1 MERLL
6 MIWRDLVLK
15 IFTRLASIITEG
27 SIGVVSAIPFMSFRG
42 SAVEFHSKSKIESNI
57 VKDLLLEIF
66 DVGFKLIALLSL
78 NQKLLLKV
86 FFLLFKGM
94 ALGIDGLH
102 LFFQPI
108 CFLHSPI
115 DYHHSLIPL
124 SLLSTNL
131 LLQPLILT
139 RNTVYFNLI
148 NLGSFLIG
156 DTSFSKF
163 FILSNHIWINFRYD
177 QLCFFFE
184 LALECFDGIFF

>member
-1 MERLL
+1 
-6 MIWRDLVLK
+6 MIWRGLVLK

-27 SIGVVSAIPFMSFRG
+27 SIRVVSAIPFMSFRG
-42 SAVEFHSKSKIESNI
+42 RAVEFHSKSKIESNI
-57 VKDLLLEIF
+57 VKDLLLEIL

-78 NQKLLLKV
+78 NQKLLLKA
-86 FFLLFKGM
+86 FFLLLKGV

-115 DYHHSLIPL
+115 GYRHSLIPL
-124 SLLSTNL
+124 SLLPTNL

-139 RNTVYFNLI
+139 GNTVYFNLT

-163 FILSNHIWINFRYD
+163 FILSNHIWINFRQD
-177 QLCFFFE
+177 QCCFFFE